1 MTGGIRSTT
10 ADGAGMS
17 AADWN
22 SSVDVGD
29 RNRSPYSTREK
40 IARMVWATVQAT
52 LFRLSFHNWY
62 GWRRALVRLFGA
74 NLAPEVRLRR
84 TVRIECPW
92 NLAMGPHSTAG
103 DGAILY
109 CLGPVRIGAR
119 VSISQYAH
127 ICAGSHDHRR
137 DDFPLLRL
145 PITIEDDVWVAAD
158 AFVGPNVTVG
168 AGVILGA
175 RGCAFKDLTP
185 WTIYG
190 GNPARPLGPREMIG
204 RSTPAGAAAGERSI
218 PPHETGT

>member
-1 MTGGIRSTT
+1 VSPAHRI
-10 ADGAGMS
+10 
-17 AADWN
+17 
-22 SSVDVGD
+22 SSIDVGD
-29 RNRSPYSTREK
+29 RNRSPYSTQEK
-40 IARMVWATVQAT
+40 IARMLWAMMQAT

-62 GWRRALVRLFGA
+62 GWRRMLVRLFGA
-74 NLAPEVRLRR
+74 QLATEVRLRR

-92 NLAMGPHSTAG
+92 NLTMGPHSTAG

-158 AFVGPNVTVG
+158 AFVAPNVTIG

-175 RGCAFKDLTP
+175 RGCAFKDLKP

-204 RSTPAGAAAGERSI
+204 RSTPMDEAARGRSI
-218 PPHETGT
+218 PQHDARNARSE